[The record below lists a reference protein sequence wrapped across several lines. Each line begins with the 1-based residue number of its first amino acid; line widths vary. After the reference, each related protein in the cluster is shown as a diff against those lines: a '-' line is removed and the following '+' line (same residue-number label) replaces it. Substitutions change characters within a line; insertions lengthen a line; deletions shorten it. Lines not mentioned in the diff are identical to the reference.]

1 MLIGDR
7 GCTGAGGDG
16 SEPLVRRRE
25 GSGSFLALFCVTFS
39 VRRQVM
45 TAHKFAIGQMVR
57 FDAKDTSIAETSGSL

>member
-25 GSGSFLALFCVTFS
+25 GSGSFLALFLCYIFS
-39 VRRQVM
+39 E
-45 TAHKFAIGQMVR
+45 APSHDCA
-57 FDAKDTSIAETSGSL
+57 